1 MARFLRVLL
10 LLTFALAAGGGY
22 WLWRHWPPLVEVGA
36 VTRGPAVEAVYAT
49 GTVEPVRWAPVGPA
63 VKARLL
69 ELYVDEGAAVQTGQV
84 VARLDDTA
92 ARAQLVEAEAR
103 ARFATDAAKRG
114 RMLLRRGVAAQ
125 SELDRAESEERATA
139 ALVEVAQRRLED
151 YLIRSPIDG
160 KVLRRDGEPG
170 EVRDTADAV
179 FWIGEP
185 LPLRVTAEVD
195 EEDIPR
201 VRSGQRALLK
211 ADAFPDRALEG
222 SVGQI
227 TPKGDPVQKTYRVR
241 IALPDDTPLMIG
253 MTIEANI
260 IIAERPAVLAP
271 ARALR
276 GGRVLVLDG
285 GTVRERPVKTGV
297 AGGELVEVRRGLEPG
312 QAVALDP
319 PPGLADGDRARRR
332 DEPGNA
338 LLALFGR

>member
-1 MARFLRVLL
+1 MARLLRAILL
-10 LLTFALAAGGGY
+10 LALALAAGGGY
-22 WLWRHWPPLVEVGA
+22 WLWRHWPPLVEVGT
-36 VTRGPAVEAVYAT
+36 VIRGPAVEAVYAT
-49 GTVEPVRWAPVGPA
+49 GTVEPVRWAPVAPA

-69 ELYVDEGAAVQTGQV
+69 ELHVDEGAPVRAGQV

-103 ARFATDAAKRG
+103 ARFAADAASRL
-114 RMLLRRGVAAQ
+114 RMLVRRGAAAQ

-160 KVLRRDGEPG
+160 QVLRRDGEPG
-170 EVRDTADAV
+170 EVRDTTDAI

-201 VRSGQRALLK
+201 VRPGQRALLK
-211 ADAFPDRALEG
+211 ADAFPERALEG
-222 SVGQI
+222 RVAQI

-241 IALPDDTPLMIG
+241 IGLPDDTPLMIG

-260 IIAERPAVLAP
+260 IIAEREAVLAP
-271 ARALR
+271 ASAFR
-276 GGRVLVLDG
+276 GGSVLVLDG
-285 GTVRERPVKTGV
+285 RVARVRPVETGIV
-297 AGGELVEVRRGLEPG
+297 GRALIEVRAGLEPG
-312 QAVALDP
+312 EVVVLDP
-319 PPGLADGDRARRR
+319 PPDLADGQRVRRQ
-332 DEPGNA
+332 DEPGHP
-338 LLALFGR
+338 LLALVRP

>member
-10 LLTFALAAGGGY
+10 LLALALAAGGGY
-22 WLWRHWPPLVEVGA
+22 WLWRHWPPLVEVGT

-160 KVLRRDGEPG
+160 QGAAPRR
-170 EVRDTADAV
+170 
-179 FWIGEP
+179 
-185 LPLRVTAEVD
+185 
-195 EEDIPR
+195 
-201 VRSGQRALLK
+201 
-211 ADAFPDRALEG
+211 
-222 SVGQI
+222 
-227 TPKGDPVQKTYRVR
+227 
-241 IALPDDTPLMIG
+241 
-253 MTIEANI
+253 
-260 IIAERPAVLAP
+260 
-271 ARALR
+271 
-276 GGRVLVLDG
+276 
-285 GTVRERPVKTGV
+285 
-297 AGGELVEVRRGLEPG
+297 
-312 QAVALDP
+312 
-319 PPGLADGDRARRR
+319 RARRGPR
-332 DEPGNA
+332 HRRCR
-338 LLALFGR
+338 LLDR

>member
-1 MARFLRVLL
+1 
-10 LLTFALAAGGGY
+10 
-22 WLWRHWPPLVEVGA
+22 
-36 VTRGPAVEAVYAT
+36 
-49 GTVEPVRWAPVGPA
+49 
-63 VKARLL
+63 
-69 ELYVDEGAAVQTGQV
+69 
-84 VARLDDTA
+84 
-92 ARAQLVEAEAR
+92 
-103 ARFATDAAKRG
+103 
-114 RMLLRRGVAAQ
+114 MLLRRGVAAQ

-201 VRSGQRALLK
+201 VQPGQRALLK

-222 SVGQI
+222 KVGQI

-260 IIAERPAVLAP
+260 IIAERPAVLVP

-276 GGRVLVLDG
+276 GGRACSCSTAGWCACARSRRVSPEVSWSRCAAVSSP
-285 GTVRERPVKTGV
+285 VRPWSST
-297 AGGELVEVRRGLEPG
+297 
-312 QAVALDP
+312 
-319 PPGLADGDRARRR
+319 RRR
-332 DEPGNA
+332 VSTKAIGCDARTIPVNA
-338 LLALFGR
+338 LLALLGR